1 MNMNK
6 YFFAMS
12 DDDNDEQFLDDMLEI
27 FKQLPKQLP
36 YQPVDPVAQ
45 QSAINAFNNPKTP
58 IMDEEILEIMSIMG
72 MNVAEMQSVMR
83 SEIWIRQITVKVT

>member
-1 MNMNK
+1 MYMNK

-12 DDDNDEQFLDDMLEI
+12 DDDNQDWLQDMFEI
-27 FKQLPKQLP
+27 FKQLPDTPPQT
-36 YQPVDPVAQ
+36 
-45 QSAINAFNNPKTP
+45 PKTP

-83 SEIWIRQITVKVT
+83 SEI

>member
-12 DDDNDEQFLDDMLEI
+12 DDDNQDWLQDMFEI
-27 FKQLPKQLP
+27 FKQLPDTPQAPLK
-36 YQPVDPVAQ
+36 
-45 QSAINAFNNPKTP
+45 PKTP

-83 SEIWIRQITVKVT
+83 SEI

>member
-12 DDDNDEQFLDDMLEI
+12 DDDNQDWLQDMFEI
-27 FKQLPKQLP
+27 FKQLPD
-36 YQPVDPVAQ
+36 QPEIRVESTPVGP
-45 QSAINAFNNPKTP
+45 NPFYNLQTP
-58 IMDEEILEIMSIMG
+58 IQDEDILEIMTKMG

-83 SEIWIRQITVKVT
+83 SEI

>member
-12 DDDNDEQFLDDMLEI
+12 DDDNQDWLQDMFEI
-27 FKQLPKQLP
+27 FKQLPDTP
-36 YQPVDPVAQ
+36 QPPQ
-45 QSAINAFNNPKTP
+45 TPKTP

-72 MNVAEMQSVMR
+72 MHAAEMQSVMR
-83 SEIWIRQITVKVT
+83 SEI

>member
-12 DDDNDEQFLDDMLEI
+12 DDDNQDWLQDMFEI
-27 FKQLPKQLP
+27 FKQLPDTPQRP
-36 YQPVDPVAQ
+36 Q
-45 QSAINAFNNPKTP
+45 TP
-58 IMDEEILEIMSIMG
+58 IMDEEILEIMTKMG

-83 SEIWIRQITVKVT
+83 SEI